1 MLFAVLQ
8 RLPALVPP
16 GAVLLLASTVEQQ
29 RAWSRQQNQFMVAQ
43 GQELVRLGEAV
54 ARLEQDTAM
63 EIWNT
68 HC

>member
-1 MLFAVLQ
+1 
-8 RLPALVPP
+8 
-16 GAVLLLASTVEQQ
+16 
-29 RAWSRQQNQFMVAQ
+29 MVAQ